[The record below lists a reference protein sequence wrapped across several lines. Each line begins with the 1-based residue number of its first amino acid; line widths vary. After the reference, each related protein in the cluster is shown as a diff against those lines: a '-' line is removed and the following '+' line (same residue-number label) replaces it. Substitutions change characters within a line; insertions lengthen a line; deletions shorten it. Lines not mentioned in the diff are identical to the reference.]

1 MTAFNAFTSAIF
13 GTILAPF
20 GAQRTWSAWV
30 DVLVWSVLGGILA
43 LLVIKRFSNQK
54 AIAKV
59 KNEIKVHLFEVR
71 LFQDDL
77 LGVLVATC
85 KVLLKNVVYIGHN
98 LAPMLVMMVPMVAIL
113 AQLVATYAYAPL
125 PPGSVQIVK
134 AAVDTDANGRPLLP
148 ATDVRLETPPGVTLE
163 SQVRT
168 PDGRI
173 AWRVRLDQP
182 GEHELRIHAGDEVV
196 TKSLRV
202 GGPSGRM
209 PVMRTKS
216 WEAVLYPA
224 EPGLPSS
231 SKLSSVAVTY
241 PNRDL
246 GWMPGGE
253 AGILGVFFVLSIV
266 AGLALKGV
274 FGVTL

>member
-1 MTAFNAFTSAIF
+1 MVTFNSVASAIV
-13 GTILAPF
+13 GTLLAPF
-20 GAQRTWSAWV
+20 GAQRDWSAWV
-30 DVLVWSVLGGILA
+30 DVLVWSLLGGVLA

-71 LFQDDL
+71 LFQDDM
-77 LGVLVATC
+77 LGVLAATG
-85 KVLLKNVVYIGHN
+85 KVLAKNLLYVGHN
-98 LAPMLVMMVPMVAIL
+98 LVPMVVMLVPMVAIL

-125 PPGSVQIVK
+125 PPGSVQVVT
-134 AAVDTDANGRPLLP
+134 AQLAVDANGKPLLSP
-148 ATDVRLETPPGVTLE
+148 KQVTLVTPPGVTLE

-168 PDGRI
+168 PAGRI
-173 AWRVRLDQP
+173 AWRLRLDEP
-182 GEHELRIHAGDEVV
+182 GRHDLQIRLGDETV
-196 TKSLRV
+196 TKTLVV
-202 GGPSGRM
+202 GGPPGRM
-209 PVMRTKS
+209 PVMRTQG
-216 WEAVLYPA
+216 WEGVLYPA

-231 SKLSSVAVTY
+231 SKLHTVQASY
-241 PNRDL
+241 PTRDL

-274 FGVTL
+274 FKVTI

>member
-1 MTAFNAFTSAIF
+1 MSVFNTITSAVF

-20 GAQRTWSAWV
+20 GAQRNWSAWI
-30 DVLVWSVLGGILA
+30 DVLIWSVLGGILA

-54 AIAKV
+54 AIARV

-77 LGVLVATC
+77 LGVLASTG
-85 KVLLKNVVYIGHN
+85 KVLLKNLLYIGHN
-98 LAPMLVMMVPMVAIL
+98 LVPMVIMLIPMVAIL

-134 AAVDTDANGRPLLP
+134 AALDTDESGRPLLP
-148 ATDVRLETPPGVTLE
+148 ATQVRLETPPGVTLE

-168 PDGRI
+168 PQGEI
-173 AWRVRLDQP
+173 AWRVRLSEP
-182 GEHELRIHAGDEVV
+182 GEHVLTIHLGDEVV
-196 TKSLRV
+196 TKTLRV
-202 GGPSGRM
+202 GGPAGRM
-209 PVMRTKS
+209 PVMRTKGL
-216 WEAVLYPA
+216 EGVLYPA
-224 EPGLPSS
+224 EPGLPSDS
-231 SKLSSVAVTY
+231 RLASVQVAY
-241 PNRDL
+241 PTRDL

-253 AGILGVFFVLSIV
+253 GGILGVFFVLSIV

-274 FGVTL
+274 FHVTI

>member
-1 MTAFNAFTSAIF
+1 MSVFNRISSAIF

-77 LGVLVATC
+77 LGVLIATG
-85 KVLLKNVVYIGHN
+85 KVLLKNVVYIAHN
-98 LAPMLVMMVPMVAIL
+98 MLPMVVMLVPMVAIL

-134 AAVDTDANGRPLLP
+134 ASVDTGADGRPVMP

-168 PDGRI
+168 PDGHI
-173 AWRVRLDQP
+173 AWRVRLDEP

-196 TKSLRV
+196 TKALQV
-202 GGPSGRM
+202 GGAPGRM

-216 WEAVLYPA
+216 WEGVLYPA

-231 SKLSSVAVTY
+231 SKLSSVQVTY
-241 PNRDL
+241 PTRDL

-253 AGILGVFFVLSIV
+253 AGILGVFFVLSII

-274 FGVTL
+274 FGVTI

>member
-1 MTAFNAFTSAIF
+1 MSAFNAVTSAVF
-13 GTILAPF
+13 GTLLAPF
-20 GAQRTWSAWV
+20 GAQRAWSAWV
-30 DVLVWSVLGGILA
+30 DVLLWSLLGGILA

-54 AIAKV
+54 AIARV

-77 LGVLVATC
+77 LGVLVATG
-85 KVLLKNVVYIGHN
+85 KVLGKNLIYVAHNMVPMVV
-98 LAPMLVMMVPMVAIL
+98 MLVPMVAIL
-113 AQLVATYAYAPL
+113 AQLVATYAYEPL

-134 AAVDTDANGRPLLP
+134 ASLDTDAAGQPLMR

-168 PDGRI
+168 PQGQI
-173 AWRVRLDQP
+173 AWRLRLDQP
-182 GEHELRIHAGDEVV
+182 GEHELRIHLGDEVV
-196 TKSLRV
+196 TKELRV
-202 GGPSGRM
+202 GGPAGRM

-216 WEAVLYPA
+216 WEGVLYPA

-231 SKLSSVAVTY
+231 SKLASVQVSY
-241 PNRDL
+241 PTRDL

-274 FGVTL
+274 FKVTI

>member
-1 MTAFNAFTSAIF
+1 MSLFNSISSAVF

-20 GAQRTWSAWV
+20 GAQRNWSAWV
-30 DVLVWSVLGGILA
+30 DLLLWSVLGGILA

-54 AIAKV
+54 AIARV

-77 LGVLVATC
+77 LGVLIATG
-85 KVLLKNVVYIGHN
+85 KVLLKNVVYIAHN
-98 LAPMLVMMVPMVAIL
+98 MLPMVVMLVPMVAIL

-125 PPGSVQIVK
+125 PPGSVQIVR
-134 AAVDTDANGRPLLP
+134 AALDRDGAGQPLMRP
-148 ATDVRLETPPGVTLE
+148 TDVRLETPPGVKLE

-168 PDGRI
+168 PDGHI

-196 TKSLRV
+196 TKTLRV
-202 GGPSGRM
+202 GGPPGRM

-216 WEAVLYPA
+216 WEGVLYPA

-231 SKLSSVAVTY
+231 SKLASVQVTY
-241 PNRDL
+241 PTRDL

-274 FGVTL
+274 FGVTI

>member
-1 MTAFNAFTSAIF
+1 MSTFNAVTSAIF
-13 GTILAPF
+13 GILLAPF
-20 GAQRTWSAWV
+20 GAQRAWSAWV
-30 DVLVWSVLGGILA
+30 DVLLWSLLGGVLA

-54 AIAKV
+54 AIARV

-77 LGVLVATC
+77 LGVLVATG
-85 KVLLKNVVYIGHN
+85 KVLAKNLVYVAHNMVPMVV
-98 LAPMLVMMVPMVAIL
+98 MLVPMVAIL

-125 PPGSVQIVK
+125 VPGSVQIVK
-134 AAVDTDANGRPLLP
+134 ASLDTDASGKLLMR

-168 PDGRI
+168 PQGEI
-173 AWRVRLDQP
+173 AWRLRLDEP
-182 GEHELRIHAGDEVV
+182 GEHELRIHLGDEVV
-196 TKSLRV
+196 TKILRV
-202 GGPSGRM
+202 GGPAGRM

-216 WEAVLYPA
+216 WEGVLYPA
-224 EPGLPSS
+224 EAGLPSS
-231 SKLSSVAVTY
+231 SKLASVQASY
-241 PNRDL
+241 PTRDL

-274 FGVTL
+274 FKVTI

>member
-1 MTAFNAFTSAIF
+1 MRVFNTITSAIF

-54 AIAKV
+54 AIARV

-77 LGVLVATC
+77 LGVLVATG
-85 KVLLKNVVYIGHN
+85 KVLAKNLVYIAHN
-98 LAPMLVMMVPMVAIL
+98 LVPMVIMMIPMVAIL

-125 PPGSVQIVK
+125 PPGSLQIIK
-134 AAVDTDANGRPLLP
+134 ASVDTDSAGHLLLP
-148 ATDVRLETPPGVTLE
+148 ATDVRLELPPGITLE

-196 TKSLRV
+196 TKLLQV
-202 GGPSGRM
+202 GGEAGRM

-216 WEAVLYPA
+216 WEAVLYPV

-231 SKLSSVAVTY
+231 SRLYSVQATY
-241 PNRDL
+241 PQRDL

-253 AGILGVFFVLSIV
+253 GGILGVFFVLSIV

-274 FGVTL
+274 FKVTL

>member
-1 MTAFNAFTSAIF
+1 MGTFNTVASAIL
-13 GTILAPF
+13 GTLLAPF
-20 GAQRTWSAWV
+20 GAQRNWSAWV

-54 AIAKV
+54 AIARV

-71 LFQDDL
+71 LFQDDM
-77 LGVLVATC
+77 LGILAATGKVLV
-85 KVLLKNVVYIGHN
+85 KNLLYIGHN
-98 LAPMLVMMVPMVAIL
+98 LVPMVVMLIPMVAIL

-134 AAVDTDANGRPLLP
+134 ARLDTDDAGRPRLP
-148 ATDVRLETPPGVTLE
+148 ATAVRLETPPGVQLE

-168 PDGRI
+168 PQGEI
-173 AWRVRLDQP
+173 AWRLRLAEP
-182 GEHELRIHAGDEVV
+182 GRHELRLHLGDEVV
-196 TKSLRV
+196 TKTLVV
-202 GGPSGRM
+202 GGPAGRM
-209 PVMRTKS
+209 PVMRTKG
-216 WEAVLYPA
+216 WEGVLYPT

-231 SKLSSVAVTY
+231 SQLASVQVAY
-241 PNRDL
+241 PERDL

-274 FGVTL
+274 FKVTI